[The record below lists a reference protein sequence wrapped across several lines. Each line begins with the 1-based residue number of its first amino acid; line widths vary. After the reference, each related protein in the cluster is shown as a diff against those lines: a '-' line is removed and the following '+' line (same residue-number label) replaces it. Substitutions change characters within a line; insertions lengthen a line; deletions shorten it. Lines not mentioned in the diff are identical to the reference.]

1 MDLRKSAIA
10 QGLKSLRLEKNY
22 TQDFVASVLG
32 KGDGSAIYRLENGK
46 ADLNL
51 EDAARLAE
59 LYDIT
64 IDEIYDP
71 SKRSSGSEGFLE
83 KKPIYQVKNKLQ
95 VSVTLD
101 GTLVGLQKQIDL
113 LTKVNAIL
121 AESAE

>member
-1 MDLRKSAIA
+1 MDLKKSAIA
-10 QGLKSLRLEKNY
+10 QGLKNLRLEKNY

-32 KGDGSAIYRLENGK
+32 KGDGSAVYRLENGK

-59 LYDIT
+59 LYEVT

-71 SKRSSGSEGFLE
+71 SKRFSESEVSENRSGYV
-83 KKPIYQVKNKLQ
+83 IKNKLQ
-95 VSVTLD
+95 VSVILD
-101 GTLVGLQKQIDL
+101 GTLVGLQKQIEL

-121 AESAE
+121 AENPN

>member
-10 QGLKSLRLEKNY
+10 QGLKNLRLEKNY

-32 KGDGSAIYRLENGK
+32 KGDGSAVYRLENGK

-59 LYDIT
+59 LYEVT

-71 SKRSSGSEGFLE
+71 SKRMGAATGFSDGQG
-83 KKPIYQVKNKLQ
+83 IYMVKNKIQ

-101 GTLVGLQKQIDL
+101 GTLLGLQKQIEL

-121 AESAE
+121 AEN

>member
-46 ADLNL
+46 AELNL

-59 LYDIT
+59 LYGVT

-71 SKRSSGSEGFLE
+71 SKRSLVQEGVLE

-95 VSVTLD
+95 ISITLD
-101 GTLVGLQKQIDL
+101 GTVIGLQKQIEL
-113 LTKVNAIL
+113 LTKVN
-121 AESAE
+121 

>member
-10 QGLKSLRLEKNY
+10 QGLKNLRLEKNY

-32 KGDGSAIYRLENGK
+32 KGDGSAVYRLENGK

-59 LYDIT
+59 LYEVS

-71 SKRSSGSEGFLE
+71 SKRISGAGVSDRPG
-83 KKPIYQVKNKLQ
+83 IYLAKNKIQ

-101 GTLVGLQKQIDL
+101 GTLLGLQKQIEL

-121 AESAE
+121 AEN

>member
-10 QGLKSLRLEKNY
+10 QGLKNLRLEKNY
-22 TQDFVASVLG
+22 TQDFVASILG
-32 KGDGSAIYRLENGK
+32 KGDGSAVYRLENGK

-51 EDAARLAE
+51 EDAAKLAE
-59 LYDIT
+59 LYEVT

-71 SKRSSGSEGFLE
+71 SKRYSGSGVSDSI
-83 KKPIYQVKNKLQ
+83 PTYQVKNKLQ

-101 GTLVGLQKQIDL
+101 GTPLGLQKQIDL

-121 AESAE
+121 AETSV